1 MIFAELP
8 LAECRGAILAHSQR
22 VGTEMLRKGRVLS
35 GDDIALLEQAG
46 ITRLTVARLEK
57 DDVTEND
64 AAATLATGLCAKA
77 RHLTADAPFT
87 GRVNLHAAAAGVL
100 ALDEALINALNGV
113 DEAITLATLP
123 RFAAVTAG
131 QMAATIKI
139 IPYAVA
145 RPVLARA
152 SAIMAQAKAPLLT
165 LHPYR
170 RQRIALIQTE
180 LSSVKPSVLEKTE
193 RVMRDRLAAMGQD
206 APTLLRCPHQIEALR
221 ATLAAVLAAGAE
233 MVLVV
238 GASAISDR
246 RDVIPAAIA
255 AAGGGIDHFGMPVD
269 PGNLLLLAHVGK
281 VPVLGLP
288 GCVRAPK
295 QNGCDW
301 VMQRLLA
308 GLGIGPADIRAL
320 GIGGLLAEIPS
331 RPQPREIR
339 PPESGMAES
348 GQAKIAAIILAAG
361 RSSRMGR
368 NKLLLDLDGRP
379 IVKHVVTHAKAA
391 GFAEIVVVTGHQAG
405 KVKDALAGE
414 PVRIVEARDYATG
427 MAASL
432 KAGIRALHPDT
443 DAALILLG
451 DMPQVSPE
459 LLRAIQRAYNPLEG
473 RAIVLPMAGGK
484 RGNPALFDR
493 RFFAEMLALDGDV
506 GARHI
511 IAGNAEMVVDVPA
524 EAREIFVDV
533 DTPEAYRQILA
544 ARAP

>member
-8 LAECRGAILAHSQR
+8 LSECVGAILAHSQR
-22 VGTEMLRKGRVLS
+22 VGAEMLRKGRVLS
-35 GDDIALLEQAG
+35 AEDIALLAQGG
-46 ITRLTVARLEK
+46 ITRLTVARLEAS
-57 DDVTEND
+57 DVTEND
-64 AAATLATGLCAKA
+64 AAQTLATRLGAGA
-77 RHLTADAPFT
+77 THLTADAPFT
-87 GRVNLHAAAAGVL
+87 GRVNLHADAAGVL
-100 ALDEALINALNGV
+100 ALDEGAINALNAV

-123 RFAAVTAG
+123 RFAAVAAG
-131 QMAATIKI
+131 QMVATIKI

-145 RPVLARA
+145 RPVLDRATEILAR
-152 SAIMAQAKAPLLT
+152 AKAPLLT

-180 LSSVKPSVLEKTE
+180 LSSLKPSVLEKTE
-193 RVMRDRLAAMGQD
+193 RIMADRLAAMGQE
-206 APTLLRCPHQIEALR
+206 APTPRRCAHQVEALG
-221 ATLAAVLAAGAE
+221 ACLTEVLAGGAE

-246 RDVIPAAIA
+246 RDVIPAAIT
-255 AAGGGIDHFGMPVD
+255 AAGGSIDHFGMPVD
-269 PGNLLLLAHVGK
+269 PGNLLLLAHVGE

-288 GCVRAPK
+288 GCVRTPK
-295 QNGCDW
+295 LNGCDW

-308 GLGIGPADIRAL
+308 GLAVGPADIRAL

-339 PPESGMAES
+339 PPESRAP
-348 GQAKIAAIILAAG
+348 KIAAIILAAG

-368 NKLLLDLDGRP
+368 NKLLLDLAGRP
-379 IVKHVVTHAKAA
+379 IVAHVVAHAKAA
-391 GFAEIVVVTGHQAG
+391 GLAEIVVVTGHQAA
-405 KVKDALAGE
+405 KVKAALADLS
-414 PVRIVEARDYATG
+414 VRTIEARDYATG

-432 KAGIRALHPDT
+432 KAGIRALHSDT
-443 DAALILLG
+443 DAALVLLG
-451 DMPQVSPE
+451 DMPQVSPD
-459 LLRAIQRAYNPLEG
+459 LIRAILRAYNPLEG
-473 RAIVLPMAGGK
+473 RAIVLPMADGK

-493 RFFAEMLALDGDV
+493 RFFAEMLMLDGDV

-511 IAGNAEMVVDVPA
+511 IAGNAELVVEVPA

-544 ARAP
+544 EQAS